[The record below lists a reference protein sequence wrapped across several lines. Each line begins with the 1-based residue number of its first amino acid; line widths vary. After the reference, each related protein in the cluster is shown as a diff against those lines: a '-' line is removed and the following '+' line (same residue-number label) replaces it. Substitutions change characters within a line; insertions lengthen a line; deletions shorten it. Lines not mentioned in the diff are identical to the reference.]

1 MREVLSNTT
10 ETHLHQHWRSGEMK
24 FQQIYFFKWAVFS
37 KVIFISLF
45 SYSIEN
51 KTRHIHI
58 FPKNCKDDLYRD
70 NVEKPEAQL
79 IHVKNSQKE

>member
-10 ETHLHQHWRSGEMK
+10 ETHLQQHWRSGEMK

-51 KTRHIHI
+51 KRGT
-58 FPKNCKDDLYRD
+58 FTF
-70 NVEKPEAQL
+70 
-79 IHVKNSQKE
+79 SQRIVRMISTGITLKSLKLN